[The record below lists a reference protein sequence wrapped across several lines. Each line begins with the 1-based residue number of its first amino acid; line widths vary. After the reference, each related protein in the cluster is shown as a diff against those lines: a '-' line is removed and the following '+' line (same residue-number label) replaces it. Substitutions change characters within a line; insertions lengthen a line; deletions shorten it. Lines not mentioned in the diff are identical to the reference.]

1 MNKPTPNWV
10 IAYAKKR
17 SMKPLSPKNF
27 RAIRAKE
34 ESNTRKPKLTLKKGV
49 TYMLMNNFLE
59 NNVTHKSMENFLS
72 NKQRKTRRSTRKAK
86 KNTRKH

>member
-17 SMKPLSPKNF
+17 SMKPLTPKNF

-34 ESNTRKPKLTLKKGV
+34 ESNARKPKLTLKRGV
-49 TYMLMNNFLE
+49 THMLMNNFLE
-59 NNVTHKSMENFLS
+59 NNVTHKS
-72 NKQRKTRRSTRKAK
+72 NKQRKNRRSARKSK
-86 KNTRKH
+86 KNTRRR